1 MDVHAIMIRKGRRG
15 MAECRARKAA
25 TTVTAPDAGPF
36 DSLVCQVERCRVVCD
51 AIPAVL
57 HVGNTAGERLAGKTG
72 RPVVASRDPLGDE
85 IGSTRLKEV
94 AASVWQSK
102 DETVG
107 PAPTVARRREGGS
120 QRVDERER
128 TEVGGRGLKRFV

>member
-1 MDVHAIMIRKGRRG
+1 MDVHAIMIRKRRCG

-36 DSLVCQVERCRVVCD
+36 DSLVCFERCRVVRD

-57 HVGNTAGERLAGKTG
+57 HVGNAAGERFAGKAG
-72 RPVVASRDPLGDE
+72 RPVVASRDPFGDE